1 MNNTISQI
9 SSSMNQYSPTDKI
22 NDLYKIINNN
32 YPDTSSSIY
41 NEILNREKDMKDLIE
56 RVVEYK
62 DKEKLSAQFTQKSIA
77 DISNNLF
84 KTLNKILEE
93 STDDNN
99 ISFKKIKEAVN
110 QDDRRIYLGLFL
122 VIMAV
127 SLLLIEVSDKIW
139 LLSNYKCL

>member
-32 YPDTSSSIY
+32 YDLSSSSIY

-62 DKEKLSAQFTQKSIA
+62 DKEKLSEQFTQKSIA
-77 DISNNLF
+77 DVSNKLF
-84 KTLNKILEE
+84 KVLNDILEQ

-127 SLLLIEVSDKIW
+127 SLLLIEVSDKI
-139 LLSNYKCL
+139 

>member
-32 YPDTSSSIY
+32 YADTSSSIY

-77 DISNNLF
+77 DVSNKFIDKLID
-84 KTLNKILEE
+84 KLK
-93 STDDNN
+93 S
-99 ISFKKIKEAVN
+99 IK
-110 QDDRRIYLGLFL
+110 
-122 VIMAV
+122 
-127 SLLLIEVSDKIW
+127 
-139 LLSNYKCL
+139 

>member
-32 YPDTSSSIY
+32 YADTSSSIY

-77 DISNNLF
+77 DVSNNLF

-110 QDDRRIYLGLFL
+110 KEDRRIYLGLFL

-127 SLLLIEVSDKIW
+127 SLLLIEVSDKI
-139 LLSNYKCL
+139 

>member
-62 DKEKLSAQFTQKSIA
+62 DKEKLSEQFTQKSIA
-77 DISNNLF
+77 DVSNKLF
-84 KTLNKILEE
+84 KVLNDILEE
-93 STDDNN
+93 STNDNN
-99 ISFKKIKEAVN
+99 ISFKKIKEVVN

-127 SLLLIEVSDKIW
+127 SLLLIEVSDKI
-139 LLSNYKCL
+139 

>member
-32 YPDTSSSIY
+32 YADTTSSIY
-41 NEILNREKDMKDLIE
+41 NEILNREKDMKGLIE

-62 DKEKLSAQFTQKSIA
+62 DKEKLSEQFTQKSIA

-127 SLLLIEVSDKIW
+127 SLLLIEVSDKI
-139 LLSNYKCL
+139 

>member
-32 YPDTSSSIY
+32 YADTSSSIY
-41 NEILNREKDMKDLIE
+41 NEILNREKDMKDLIQ

-77 DISNNLF
+77 DVSNKLF
-84 KTLNKILEE
+84 KVLNDILEE
-93 STDDNN
+93 STNDNN
-99 ISFKKIKEAVN
+99 ISFKKIKEVVN

-127 SLLLIEVSDKIW
+127 SLLLIEVSDKI
-139 LLSNYKCL
+139 

>member
-32 YPDTSSSIY
+32 YADTSSSIY

-77 DISNNLF
+77 DVSNKLF
-84 KTLNKILEE
+84 KTLNNILEE

-110 QDDRRIYLGLFL
+110 KEDRRIYLGLFL

-127 SLLLIEVSDKIW
+127 SLLLIEVSDKI
-139 LLSNYKCL
+139 

>member
-9 SSSMNQYSPTDKI
+9 SSSMNQFSPTDKI

-32 YPDTSSSIY
+32 YDLSSSSIY

-62 DKEKLSAQFTQKSIA
+62 DKEKLSEQFTQKSIA
-77 DISNNLF
+77 DVSNNLF

-110 QDDRRIYLGLFL
+110 KEDRRIYLGLFL

-127 SLLLIEVSDKIW
+127 SLLLIEVSDKI
-139 LLSNYKCL
+139 

>member
-9 SSSMNQYSPTDKI
+9 SSSMNQFSPTDKI

-32 YPDTSSSIY
+32 YADTSSSIY

-62 DKEKLSAQFTQKSIA
+62 DKEKLSEQFTQKSIA
-77 DISNNLF
+77 DVSNNLF

-99 ISFKKIKEAVN
+99 ISFKKIKEVVN
-110 QDDRRIYLGLFL
+110 KEDRRIYLGLFL

-127 SLLLIEVSDKIW
+127 SLLLIEVSDKI
-139 LLSNYKCL
+139 

>member
-1 MNNTISQI
+1 MNNNISQI
-9 SSSMNQYSPTDKI
+9 SSSMNQFSPTDKI

-32 YPDTSSSIY
+32 YADTSSSIY

-62 DKEKLSAQFTQKSIA
+62 NKEKLSAQFTQKSIA
-77 DISNNLF
+77 DVSNNLF

-127 SLLLIEVSDKIW
+127 SLLLIEVSDKI
-139 LLSNYKCL
+139 

>member
-9 SSSMNQYSPTDKI
+9 SSSMNQFSPTDKI

-32 YPDTSSSIY
+32 YADSSSSIY

-62 DKEKLSAQFTQKSIA
+62 NKEKLSAQFTQKSIA
-77 DISNNLF
+77 DVSNNLF

-93 STDDNN
+93 ITDDNN

-127 SLLLIEVSDKIW
+127 SLLLIEVSDKI
-139 LLSNYKCL
+139 

>member
-9 SSSMNQYSPTDKI
+9 SSSMNQFSPTDKI

-32 YPDTSSSIY
+32 YPDSSSSIY
-41 NEILNREKDMKDLIE
+41 NEILNREKDMKGLIE
-56 RVVEYK
+56 KVVEYK
-62 DKEKLSAQFTQKSIA
+62 NKEKLSAQFTQKSIA
-77 DISNNLF
+77 DVSNKLF

-110 QDDRRIYLGLFL
+110 KEDRRIYLGLFL

-127 SLLLIEVSDKIW
+127 SLLLIEVSDKI
-139 LLSNYKCL
+139 

>member
-32 YPDTSSSIY
+32 YADTSSSIY

-62 DKEKLSAQFTQKSIA
+62 NKEKLSTQFTQKSIA
-77 DISNNLF
+77 DVSNNLF

-127 SLLLIEVSDKIW
+127 SLLLIEVSDKI
-139 LLSNYKCL
+139 

>member
-9 SSSMNQYSPTDKI
+9 SSSMNQFSPTDKI

-32 YPDTSSSIY
+32 YDLSSSSIY

-62 DKEKLSAQFTQKSIA
+62 DKEKLSEQFTQKSIA
-77 DISNNLF
+77 DVSNNLF

-99 ISFKKIKEAVN
+99 SVIFFISKISFSRTTKLN
-110 QDDRRIYLGLFL
+110 QINTYT
-122 VIMAV
+122 
-127 SLLLIEVSDKIW
+127 SYS
-139 LLSNYKCL
+139 

>member
-32 YPDTSSSIY
+32 YDLSSSSIY

-77 DISNNLF
+77 DVSNKLF
-84 KTLNKILEE
+84 KVLIDILEE
-93 STDDNN
+93 STNDNN
-99 ISFKKIKEAVN
+99 ISFKKIKEVVN
-110 QDDRRIYLGLFL
+110 KEDRRIYLGLFL

-127 SLLLIEVSDKIW
+127 SLLLIEVSDKI
-139 LLSNYKCL
+139 

>member
-62 DKEKLSAQFTQKSIA
+62 DKEKLSEQFTQKSIA
-77 DISNNLF
+77 DVSNKLF
-84 KTLNKILEE
+84 KVLNDILEE
-93 STDDNN
+93 STNDNN

-127 SLLLIEVSDKIW
+127 SLLLIEVSDKI
-139 LLSNYKCL
+139 

>member
-1 MNNTISQI
+1 MNNTISKI
-9 SSSMNQYSPTDKI
+9 SSSMEQFSPTDKI

-32 YPDTSSSIY
+32 YADTSSSIY

-62 DKEKLSAQFTQKSIA
+62 DKEKLSEQFTQKSIA

-84 KTLNKILEE
+84 KVLNDILEE
-93 STDDNN
+93 TTSDNN
-99 ISFKKIKEAVN
+99 ISFKKIKEVVN
-110 QDDRRIYLGLFL
+110 KEDRRIYLGLFL

-127 SLLLIEVSDKIW
+127 SLLLIEVSDKI
-139 LLSNYKCL
+139 

>member
-9 SSSMNQYSPTDKI
+9 SSSMNQFSPTDKI

-32 YPDTSSSIY
+32 YDLSSSSIY

-62 DKEKLSAQFTQKSIA
+62 DKEKLSEQFTQKSIA
-77 DISNNLF
+77 DVSNKLF
-84 KTLNKILEE
+84 KVLNDILEE
-93 STDDNN
+93 STNDNN
-99 ISFKKIKEAVN
+99 ISFKKIKEVVN

-127 SLLLIEVSDKIW
+127 SLLLIEVSDKI
-139 LLSNYKCL
+139 

>member
-77 DISNNLF
+77 DVSNNLF

-127 SLLLIEVSDKIW
+127 SLLLIEVSDKI
-139 LLSNYKCL
+139 

>member
-9 SSSMNQYSPTDKI
+9 SSSMNQFSPTDKI

-32 YPDTSSSIY
+32 YADTSSSIY

-62 DKEKLSAQFTQKSIA
+62 NKEKLSAQFTQKSIA
-77 DISNNLF
+77 DVSNNLF

-127 SLLLIEVSDKIW
+127 SLLLIEVSDKI
-139 LLSNYKCL
+139 

>member
-1 MNNTISQI
+1 MNNTISKI
-9 SSSMNQYSPTDKI
+9 SPSMNQYSPTDKI

-77 DISNNLF
+77 DVSNKLF
-84 KTLNKILEE
+84 KVLNDILEE
-93 STDDNN
+93 STNDNN

-127 SLLLIEVSDKIW
+127 SLLLIEVSDKI
-139 LLSNYKCL
+139 

>member
-9 SSSMNQYSPTDKI
+9 SSSMNQFSPTDKI

-32 YPDTSSSIY
+32 YADSSSSIY

-77 DISNNLF
+77 DVSNKLF
-84 KTLNKILEE
+84 KVLNDILEE
-93 STDDNN
+93 STNDNN
-99 ISFKKIKEAVN
+99 ISFKKIKEVVN

-127 SLLLIEVSDKIW
+127 SLLLIEVSDKI
-139 LLSNYKCL
+139 

>member
-32 YPDTSSSIY
+32 YADTSSSIY

-77 DISNNLF
+77 DVSNKLF

-110 QDDRRIYLGLFL
+110 KEDRRIYLGLFL

-127 SLLLIEVSDKIW
+127 SLLLIEVSDKI
-139 LLSNYKCL
+139 

>member
-32 YPDTSSSIY
+32 YDLSSSSIY

-77 DISNNLF
+77 DVSNKLF

-110 QDDRRIYLGLFL
+110 KEDRRIYLGLFL

-127 SLLLIEVSDKIW
+127 SLLLIEVSDKI
-139 LLSNYKCL
+139 

>member
-32 YPDTSSSIY
+32 YDLSSSSIY

-62 DKEKLSAQFTQKSIA
+62 DKEKISAQFTQKSIA
-77 DISNNLF
+77 DVSNKLF
-84 KTLNKILEE
+84 KVLNDILEE
-93 STDDNN
+93 STNDNN
-99 ISFKKIKEAVN
+99 ISFKKIKEVVN
-110 QDDRRIYLGLFL
+110 KEDRRIYLGLFL

-127 SLLLIEVSDKIW
+127 SLLLIEVSDKI
-139 LLSNYKCL
+139 

>member
-32 YPDTSSSIY
+32 YADTSSSIY
-41 NEILNREKDMKDLIE
+41 NEILNREKDMKGLIE
-56 RVVEYK
+56 KVVEYK
-62 DKEKLSAQFTQKSIA
+62 NKEKLSAQFTQKSIA
-77 DISNNLF
+77 DVSNKLF
-84 KTLNKILEE
+84 KVLNDILEE
-93 STDDNN
+93 STNDNN
-99 ISFKKIKEAVN
+99 ISFKKIKEVVN

-127 SLLLIEVSDKIW
+127 SLLLIEVSDKI
-139 LLSNYKCL
+139 

>member
-32 YPDTSSSIY
+32 YADTSSSIY

-62 DKEKLSAQFTQKSIA
+62 DKEKLSEQFTQKSIA

-84 KTLNKILEE
+84 KVLNDILEE
-93 STDDNN
+93 TTSDNN
-99 ISFKKIKEAVN
+99 ISFKKIKEVVN
-110 QDDRRIYLGLFL
+110 KEDRRIYLGLFL

-127 SLLLIEVSDKIW
+127 SLLLIEVSDKI
-139 LLSNYKCL
+139 

>member
-127 SLLLIEVSDKIW
+127 SLLLIEVSDKI
-139 LLSNYKCL
+139 

>member
-32 YPDTSSSIY
+32 YADTSSSIY

-77 DISNNLF
+77 DVSNNLF

-127 SLLLIEVSDKIW
+127 SLLLIEVSDKI
-139 LLSNYKCL
+139 

>member
-32 YPDTSSSIY
+32 YADSSSSIY

-77 DISNNLF
+77 DVSNKLF
-84 KTLNKILEE
+84 KVLNDILEE
-93 STDDNN
+93 STNDNN
-99 ISFKKIKEAVN
+99 ISFKKIKEVVN

-127 SLLLIEVSDKIW
+127 SLLLIEVSDKI
-139 LLSNYKCL
+139 

>member
-32 YPDTSSSIY
+32 YADTSSSIY

-77 DISNNLF
+77 DVSNKLF
-84 KTLNKILEE
+84 KVLNDILEE
-93 STDDNN
+93 STNDNN
-99 ISFKKIKEAVN
+99 ISFKKIKEVVN

-122 VIMAV
+122 VIMAI
-127 SLLLIEVSDKIW
+127 SLLLIEVSDKI
-139 LLSNYKCL
+139 

>member
-9 SSSMNQYSPTDKI
+9 SSSMNQFSPTDKI

-32 YPDTSSSIY
+32 YDLSSSSIY

-62 DKEKLSAQFTQKSIA
+62 DKEKLSEQFTQKSIA
-77 DISNNLF
+77 DVSNNLF

-99 ISFKKIKEAVN
+99 ISFKKIKEVVN
-110 QDDRRIYLGLFL
+110 KEDRRIYLGLFL

-127 SLLLIEVSDKIW
+127 SLLLIEVSDKI
-139 LLSNYKCL
+139 

>member
-32 YPDTSSSIY
+32 YADSSSSIY
-41 NEILNREKDMKDLIE
+41 NEILNREKDMKGLIE
-56 RVVEYK
+56 KVVEYK
-62 DKEKLSAQFTQKSIA
+62 NKEKLSAQFTQKSIA
-77 DISNNLF
+77 DVSNKLF
-84 KTLNKILEE
+84 KVLNDILEE
-93 STDDNN
+93 STNDNN

-110 QDDRRIYLGLFL
+110 KEDRRIYLGLFL

-127 SLLLIEVSDKIW
+127 SLLLIEVSDKI
-139 LLSNYKCL
+139 

>member
-32 YPDTSSSIY
+32 YADTTSSIY
-41 NEILNREKDMKDLIE
+41 NEILNREKDMKGLIE
-56 RVVEYK
+56 KVVEYK

-110 QDDRRIYLGLFL
+110 KEDRRIYLGLFL

-127 SLLLIEVSDKIW
+127 SLLLIEVSDKI
-139 LLSNYKCL
+139 

>member
-32 YPDTSSSIY
+32 YADTSSSIY

-77 DISNNLF
+77 DVSNKLF
-84 KTLNKILEE
+84 KVLNDILEQ

-127 SLLLIEVSDKIW
+127 SLLLIEVSDKI
-139 LLSNYKCL
+139 

>member
-9 SSSMNQYSPTDKI
+9 SSSMNQFSPTDKI

-32 YPDTSSSIY
+32 YADSSSSIY

-62 DKEKLSAQFTQKSIA
+62 NKEKLSAQFTQKSIA
-77 DISNNLF
+77 DVSNNLF

-93 STDDNN
+93 ITDDNN

-122 VIMAV
+122 VIMAI
-127 SLLLIEVSDKIW
+127 SLLLIEVSDKI
-139 LLSNYKCL
+139 

>member
-32 YPDTSSSIY
+32 YDLSSSSIY

-77 DISNNLF
+77 DVSNKLF
-84 KTLNKILEE
+84 KTLNNILEE

-110 QDDRRIYLGLFL
+110 KEDRRIYLGLFL

-127 SLLLIEVSDKIW
+127 SLLLIEVSDKI
-139 LLSNYKCL
+139 

>member
-32 YPDTSSSIY
+32 YADTSSSIY
-41 NEILNREKDMKDLIE
+41 NEILNREKDMKGLIE
-56 RVVEYK
+56 KVVEYK

-77 DISNNLF
+77 DVSNKLF
-84 KTLNKILEE
+84 KVLNDILEE
-93 STDDNN
+93 STNDNN
-99 ISFKKIKEAVN
+99 ISFKKIKEVVN

-127 SLLLIEVSDKIW
+127 SLLLIEVSDKI
-139 LLSNYKCL
+139 

>member
-32 YPDTSSSIY
+32 YDLSSSSIY
-41 NEILNREKDMKDLIE
+41 NEILNREKDMKGLIE

-77 DISNNLF
+77 DVSNNLF

-110 QDDRRIYLGLFL
+110 KEDRRIYLGLFL

-127 SLLLIEVSDKIW
+127 SLLLIEVSDKI
-139 LLSNYKCL
+139 